1 MFHEKLGL
9 ERPIEIKRA
18 HRTSRKQNN
27 TNNGNNPRICNLLR
41 YKDEVKILQ
50 KADKLRGTSIFINED
65 FGREA
70 MELRKQLWKEVK
82 TYRDKGRVPYLSY
95 RTVIVT
101 KGGNF
106 TK

>member
-1 MFHEKLGL
+1 
-9 ERPIEIKRA
+9 
-18 HRTSRKQNN
+18 
-27 TNNGNNPRICNLLR
+27 
-41 YKDEVKILQ
+41 
-50 KADKLRGTSIFINED
+50 
-65 FGREA
+65 

-95 RTVIVT
+95 RIVIVK

>member
-1 MFHEKLGL
+1 
-9 ERPIEIKRA
+9 
-18 HRTSRKQNN
+18 
-27 TNNGNNPRICNLLR
+27 
-41 YKDEVKILQ
+41 
-50 KADKLRGTSIFINED
+50 
-65 FGREA
+65 

-95 RTVIVT
+95 RTVIVK